1 MEVCSVQTDPSRRH
15 IDVMQGEAAVGR
27 ILLRTTSSPEQ
38 VKKLQSV
45 QVRESLQKQSI
56 AELQSEKILLARQV
70 EDSKTKRKRFQEDI
84 RDSLDELQRQAL
96 DIGNETPLQQ
106 FLVATRV

>member
-1 MEVCSVQTDPSRRH
+1 VSHAKEPCSKNQGIDKNRFDRLRRQ
-15 IDVMQGEAAVGR
+15 IDQ
-27 ILLRTTSSPEQ
+27 
-38 VKKLQSV
+38 
-45 QVRESLQKQSI
+45 
-56 AELQSEKILLARQV
+56 LQSEKILLARQV